1 MRRRDKSDEFQA
13 PSRDCKPM
21 LIDEFLH
28 DIPLLHSWDGGVTW
42 NTGGFER
49 EHLRTLYDFLRD
61 RLPAHPVL
69 LETGAGNSTITML
82 FVQPARLLSICPNA
96 QLFERIRE
104 FCKRNVISDTALEA
118 HIDGSQW
125 VLPRL
130 AADNRA
136 YDPILDFVLIDGCHG
151 WPTAFVDLE
160 YTYSMLRQDG
170 HLMIDDVQLHG
181 EKEIARL
188 LSEHPAFSLVLDLG
202 KSLVFRKLTAE
213 RHLGEW
219 TAQPYIVRRT
229 NQYARWPNPF
239 ALRDPSVGFRT
250 AHWMRRLP
258 HRIRNRLIKLR
269 CVGRNR
275 RVTRQG

>member
-1 MRRRDKSDEFQA
+1 MA
-13 PSRDCKPM
+13 M
-21 LIDEFLH
+21 LFEEYLRN
-28 DIPLLHSWDGGVTW
+28 IPLMHSWDGGITW
-42 NTGGFER
+42 NTGGFGPKQLE
-49 EHLRTLYDFLRD
+49 TLYNFLCD
-61 RLPAHPVL
+61 RLPNHPVI

-82 FVQPARLLSICPNA
+82 FLQPVRLISIAPDA
-96 QLFERIRE
+96 QLFGRIRG
-104 FCKRNVISDTALEA
+104 FCQEKGISDTAMEA

-136 YDPILDFVLIDGCHG
+136 SHPILDFALIDGCHG

-160 YTYSMLRQDG
+160 YTNSMLRQG
-170 HLMIDDVQLHG
+170 GYLMIDDVQLHA

-219 TAQPYIVRRT
+219 VDQPYIVRRT
-229 NQYARWPNPF
+229 REYARLPNPF
-239 ALRDPSVGFRT
+239 ALRDPR
-250 AHWMRRLP
+250 ADLP
-258 HRIRNRLIKLR
+258 
-269 CVGRNR
+269 
-275 RVTRQG
+275 T